1 MKIFSEHYHMNNFLW
16 LDDDDERVRLPIFGN
31 FAKTAHICI
40 EILKNNE
47 IEYISLDH
55 DLGDVTRV
63 GEGYDVIL
71 WIEEALYTNTN
82 GETNY
87 FIPSYYNV
95 HSLNGPASKRMFD
108 ALEYLREVYPHIIK
122 AVYRIPYKN
131 GSTYNVLENIY
142 YTNKGIEYEK
152 M

>member
-1 MKIFSEHYHMNNFLW
+1 MNNFLW

-31 FAKTAHICI
+31 FAKTSQVCI
-40 EILKNNE
+40 EILKNNK

-55 DLGDVTRV
+55 DLGDAKLV

-71 WIEEALYTNTN
+71 WIEEALYTNAC
-82 GETNY
+82 GETDY

-95 HSLNGPASKRMFD
+95 HSLNGPASERMFV
-108 ALEYLREVYPHIIK
+108 ALEYLQEVYPHIVKLIY
-122 AVYRIPYKN
+122 AIPYKN
-131 GSTYNVLENIY
+131 GSNYNILENTY
-142 YTNKGIEYEK
+142 YKNKGTQDDENFRRSKE